1 MSIKVKKCIIC
12 DNKKF
17 RSLYGELIQCESCG
31 LVVASEIPTEKEIQ
45 KLYQQEYFFGMEYSD
60 YKADR
65 PALEANFK
73 KRIKRLEKSI
83 HKDATVVEL
92 GSAYGYFLNLIKEN
106 VKSHI
111 GFEISKDGVNYSVN
125 ELSVKAVN
133 DDFMKHK
140 IDTKS
145 VDLVV
150 MWDVVEHLTEP
161 DIYIEKASK
170 ILKKGGKLV
179 LTTGDIERLIPK
191 IRKNKWRMIHPPTHI
206 YYFSATTL
214 SRLLDKYGFKIDY
227 VKYPAV
233 SRNTGSVIK
242 QISVN
247 QKAAGKSGKLLDQ
260 AHNVAVKTGLHNLNI
275 PLNTFDV
282 MEILATKK

>member
-1 MSIKVKKCIIC
+1 MGKKVKKCIVC
-12 DNKKF
+12 SGVKF
-17 RSLYGELIQCESCG
+17 RTLYGELIQCENCG
-31 LVVASEIPTEKEIQ
+31 LVVANEIPSKQEIQ

-65 PALEANFK
+65 PALEANFN
-73 KRIKRLEKSI
+73 KRIKRLRKSI
-83 HKDATVVEL
+83 HKNSVVIEL

-111 GFEISKDGVNYSVN
+111 GFEISKDGVSYSVD
-125 ELSVKAVN
+125 ELNVRAVN
-133 DDFMKHK
+133 DDFMHHK
-140 IDTKS
+140 IKENS

-170 ILKKGGKLV
+170 ILKRGGKLA

-191 IRKNKWRMIHPPTHI
+191 IRKEKWRMIHPPTHI
-206 YYFSATTL
+206 YYFSASTL
-214 SRLLDKYGFKIDY
+214 SKLLENYGFSIDY
-227 VKYPAV
+227 IKYPPV

-242 QISVN
+242 QLSVN
-247 QKAAGKSGKLLDQ
+247 QKAIGKSGKLLDG
-260 AHNVAVKTGLHNLNI
+260 AHKVAKKTGLHNLNI

-282 MEILATKK
+282 MEILATKQ